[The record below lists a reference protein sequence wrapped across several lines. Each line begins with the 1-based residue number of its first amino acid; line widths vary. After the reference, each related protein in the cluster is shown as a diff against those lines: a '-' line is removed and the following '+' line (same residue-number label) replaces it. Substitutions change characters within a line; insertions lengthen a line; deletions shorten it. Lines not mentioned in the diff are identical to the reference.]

1 MKGDEIELFRHING
15 NDGIKQM
22 ALDLGMS
29 DKEIGDIFGK
39 TKKTRK
45 KKK

>member
-1 MKGDEIELFRHING
+1 MNNVSDL
-15 NDGIKQM
+15 KQM
-22 ALDLGMS
+22 ALDLGMG
-29 DKEIGDIFGK
+29 DKEIDDIFGK